1 MLDTAE
7 QGGSQIVLED
17 FSKIKVVKLSEIFD
31 LRKFDCGDKD
41 INDFL
46 WNDALRYQK
55 ANIATTLLFIYE
67 NSILGFCSLAA
78 DSVKLEKGKEDA
90 KIRGGLGGH
99 VHDEYPALKL
109 ARFGR
114 DIKFRKMG
122 IGDFVL
128 NYVVGLAVKL
138 NEDAAIR
145 FITLDSYLKKVEY
158 YIERGFVRNLHPDY
172 KQADGRPVSMR
183 LDLKFVYDASSEK
196 K

>member
-1 MLDTAE
+1 MPDIAE
-7 QGGSQIVLED
+7 QGGSRIVPD
-17 FSKIKVVKLSEIFD
+17 FSKIKVEKLSEIFD

-46 WNDALRYQK
+46 WNDALKYQR

-78 DSVKLEKGKEDA
+78 DSVKLEKGKEDV
-90 KIRGGLGGH
+90 KIRGGIGH

-122 IGDFVL
+122 IGNFVL

-138 NEDAAIR
+138 NESAAIR
-145 FITLDSYLKKVEY
+145 FITLDAYPKRVDY
-158 YIERGFVRNLHPDY
+158 YTERGFVKNLHADY
-172 KQADGRPVSMR
+172 QKDGRPVSMR
-183 LDLKFVYDASSEK
+183 LDLKFVYGASSEK

>member
-1 MLDTAE
+1 MPDGVE
-7 QGGSQIVLED
+7 KGGSPIALD
-17 FSKIKVVKLSEIFD
+17 FSKIKVEKLSEIFD
-31 LRKFDCGDKD
+31 FRKFDCGDKD

-55 ANIATTLLFIYE
+55 ENIATTLLFIYE

-78 DSVKLEKGKEDA
+78 DSVKLEKGTEDT
-90 KIRGGLGGH
+90 KIRGGIGH

-114 DIKFRKMG
+114 DVKFRKIG
-122 IGDFVL
+122 IGNFVL

-138 NEDAAIR
+138 NENAAMR
-145 FITLDSYLKKVEY
+145 FITLDSYPKRVDY
-158 YIERGFVRNLHPDY
+158 YVERGFVKNLHADY
-172 KQADGRPVSMR
+172 QKDGQPVSMR
-183 LDLKFVYDASSEK
+183 LDLKFVYSSQVEK